1 MATKP
6 EQPWTLT
13 LRQYER
19 AIMESCLAGMPDNDK
34 ISKAEYLRLYPN
46 DCRLQEWVR
55 EIEQA
60 IDHHE
65 SISAKVLDDVFR
77 RCPERVGWAFLKRNK
92 DYLACCQAGG
102 KGSLS
107 KLYADFGD
115 VRGDSFK
122 EWWTSD
128 GTKSP
133 RRSVRRG
140 HGRTFGTGT
149 E

>member
-19 AIMESCLAGMPDNDK
+19 AIMERCLAGMPDNDK

-46 DCRLQEWVR
+46 DCRLSEWVR
-55 EIEQA
+55 EIEKA

-77 RCPERVGWAFLKRNK
+77 RCPERVGWAFLKRMNAHGPVI
-92 DYLACCQAGG
+92 DYMPPYIRARQKAL
-102 KGSLS
+102 KRDETEM
-107 KLYADFGD
+107 KRR
-115 VRGDSFK
+115 VRSMV
-122 EWWTSD
+122 
-128 GTKSP
+128 
-133 RRSVRRG
+133 RRS
-140 HGRTFGTGT
+140 
-149 E
+149 